1 MPPKRPLKRRG
12 DDDGDRSPA
21 RRPKRPGKNK
31 REQTY
36 DTYDEALD
44 GGVEMEEK
52 GERYR
57 DGDKAQ
63 RFYERAVELYSK
75 ALDLHETYDAAYNQ
89 ARALYALSTNFL
101 LPPSSLDPLRRSL
114 VLYRQATT
122 LTNSPLLRMD
132 VGFNLSQ
139 ACSSLADV
147 LEDLDP
153 EDSKAEVRK
162 LREEARDVL
171 QEVMDGQEEYLRA
184 TGEDTEVAEAEN
196 EVIDVVEAGAEGE
209 QSMEVDSKSEAA
221 ENGQEDESATFE
233 THLPTPSTF
242 IDTVIALIDLHLSLW
257 DSAPVPRTPTEEEQG
272 VVRNI
277 LDRAG
282 PLAPPGRQAELDL
295 TEIKVLLAMDSIVWD
310 LFRAQAQVGMGLE
323 RSLEGAI
330 AALGAVLA
338 SLDVAPPQDELTVRA
353 DVLTTLADTHTV
365 IASRMLFLNTQLPPG
380 PSPLAQQAWFHL
392 SSATTHLTTALDLP
406 TNAANA
412 PREFKPSVFLSLSKV
427 SLARARLSPINETAH
442 RNVEQLIDNASTYAA
457 RAGEGLGWK
466 FLLVGSIATST
477 TNTGALSLS
486 IGGASVSGSSNELPY
501 QAGWESESLARTISF
516 QQIRVC
522 LYASR
527 TDLLPETSRKKYA
540 EGLERILNGLQS
552 VKPSDTERKVGE
564 RDLKRWLGDLEDDEG
579 GVLDIENG
587 WWGEVFV

>member
-1 MPPKRPLKRRG
+1 MPPRRPLKRRG
-12 DDDGDRSPA
+12 EEDDRSPA
-21 RRPKRPGKNK
+21 RQPKRAGKNK

-63 RFYERAVELYSK
+63 RFFERAIELYSK
-75 ALDLHETYDAAYNQ
+75 ALGFQETYDAAYNQ
-89 ARALYALSTNFL
+89 ARALYTLSTNFL
-101 LPPSSLDPLRRSL
+101 LPPASLDPLRKSID
-114 VLYRQATT
+114 LYRRATT

-139 ACSSLADV
+139 SCSSLADV

-153 EDSKAEVRK
+153 DSEEIKAEVRK

-184 TGEDTEVAEAEN
+184 TGEETEVALAEE
-196 EVIDVVEAGAEGE
+196 EVIEEGSTEGEAGE
-209 QSMEVDSKSEAA
+209 QEQGMEVDSESKDE
-221 ENGQEDESATFE
+221 QEDGHESATFE
-233 THLPTPSTF
+233 TYLPTPSAF

-257 DSAPVPRTPTEEEQG
+257 DSTPVPQTPTEEEQA

-277 LDRAG
+277 LDRAAT
-282 PLAPPGRQAELDL
+282 LAPPGRQAELDL

-310 LFRAQAQVGMGLE
+310 LFKSQAQVGMGLE
-323 RSLEGAI
+323 RSLEGAV
-330 AALGAVLA
+330 AAIGAVLA
-338 SLDVAPPQDELTVRA
+338 SLDVAPPQDENTVRA
-353 DVLTTLADTHTV
+353 DVLTTLADTHSV
-365 IASRMLFLNTQLPPG
+365 IASRMLFLNVQLPPG
-380 PSPLAQQAWFHL
+380 PSPLAQQAWYHL
-392 SSATTHLTTALDLP
+392 SQATTHLTAAVELP
-406 TNAANA
+406 TSLANT
-412 PREFKPSVFLSLSKV
+412 PREFKPSVLLSLSKL
-427 SLARARLSPINETAH
+427 SLSRARLAPVNQTAQ
-442 RNVEQLIDNASTYAA
+442 RNVVQLMENATTYAA

-466 FLLVGSIATST
+466 FLRIDSAPPAPTSGT
-477 TNTGALSLS
+477 LSLS
-486 IGGASVSGSSNELPY
+486 IGGAAGGSSSSLPY
-501 QAGWESESLARTISF
+501 QAGWDSESLGRTIAF

-527 TDLLPETSRKKYA
+527 TDLLSEDLRKKYA
-540 EGLERILNGLQS
+540 EGLEKVVKGL
-552 VKPSDTERKVGE
+552 KAITGDERKVGA

-579 GVLDIENG
+579 GVLDIEKT
-587 WWGEVFV
+587 WWDQVFA